1 MKIFARQIILF
12 VVCWGGLFQARANNI
27 QISSVSVTGRDT
39 AQGTAFVQFTLSWDH
54 SWKDRL
60 HRNWDAAWVFVKAY
74 NPNERIWRHVN
85 LVPPVGAPV
94 QKASNNC
101 HMALPH
107 SIGKANVPV
116 WSEFATSQTDFGTT
130 VHSGVF
136 IYRKEVGNGSNLI
149 EDIRLQF
156 NYRDYNFTDQD
167 LIQVAVFAIEMVY
180 VPAKEFFI
188 GDGTSPKALYANGK
202 DLVIKTD
209 VPNGQQS
216 LMGKITGEKG
226 WTYNGTSIPDTF
238 PKGYEAFYMMK
249 YEITQHGYADFL
261 NTLTPGQQANRAAV
275 NPFAAKGSLA
285 LVAPGYTSNPLQYR
299 NYVRIRIPAQEET
312 DDYPAK
318 GAVFGHSMTGA
329 NVDSLWERESNGG
342 NIACN
347 FLSWDDGLAYLDW
360 SCLRP
365 MTEMEFEKACRG
377 HQFLRRGMAWGYQY
391 GIAANAYAITDP
403 GLATEI
409 SSNPSACYL
418 ETGKAPW
425 VMRVGAFAKDSTMRN
440 EAGASYY
447 GIMEL
452 SGNLWER
459 CVNVSTEAGRS
470 FIPREGD
477 GALNDQTGD
486 AEVED
491 MMSGVT
497 CWPAEDGGGFR
508 GFQESNRTYAE
519 STYTNNAREGNRTPW
534 YGFRGCRYPPA
545 GTKFDL

>member
-1 MKIFARQIILF
+1 MNKIINILL
-12 VVCWGGLFQARANNI
+12 VISLLAGGMFKANANNI
-27 QISSVSVTGRDT
+27 QISSVSVQGRDT
-39 AQGTAFVQFTLSWDH
+39 IQGTAFVQFTLSWDH

-74 NPNERIWRHVN
+74 NPNERIWRHVS

-94 QKASNNC
+94 QNASNNC

-130 VHSGVF
+130 IHSGVF

-167 LIQVAVFAIEMVY
+167 LIQVSVFAIEMVY
-180 VPAKEFFI
+180 VPEKEYFI
-188 GDGTSPKALYANGK
+188 GDGTSPKALYAQGK
-202 DLVIKTD
+202 NLIIKTD
-209 VPNGQQS
+209 VPNGQTA
-216 LMGKITGEKG
+216 LMGKVTGEQG
-226 WTYNGTSIPDTF
+226 WTYDDVSVSDTF
-238 PKGYEAFYMMK
+238 PKGYKAVYVMK
-249 YEITQHGYADFL
+249 YEITQHAYADFL
-261 NTLTPGQQANRAAV
+261 NTLNPQQQANRTSA
-275 NPFAAKGSLA
+275 NPFAAKGTLA

-391 GIAANAYAITDP
+391 GIAANPYAITDP

-459 CVNVSTEAGRS
+459 CVNVGTEAGRS

-477 GALNDQTGD
+477 GALNEQTGD

-491 MMSGVT
+491 MISGVT

-508 GFQESNRTYAE
+508 GFQVSNRTYAE